1 MNMSFARIL
10 LLIILVPVFSC
21 SRNQTEIS
29 GTIEGG
35 EGMVIALERLD
46 VNRTIALDTV
56 RIRED
61 GSFSFKFRQEESEL
75 YILKNKKGGILNL
88 MLSPGQQVNV
98 STTLDSFGTHYLVK
112 GSQESENIRLLVEH
126 LDNTR
131 EILDSLQQ
139 ELNTINDPES
149 PQVERIRRE
158 YAQAIVKQKRYTIR
172 YLVENMTS
180 LSSAYALYQKYD
192 DENPVLGDG
201 VDLQYF
207 KTVAD
212 SLEKYHPNS
221 SLTISLRADIDRK
234 EALFRNPTKLEEL
247 LELANEESG
256 MLDLSI
262 PDREGTD
269 IALSSLKGKVILVA
283 FWASGNPQSI
293 QSLLQLKPIYHRY
306 HEQGFE
312 IYAISLDNNKY
323 NWMSTIDFNEFGWI
337 NVSELSYPDS
347 QANVLYNVSNLPSTF
362 LLNREGEIVAKN
374 LYGRTLETWLDNL
387 I

>member
-234 EALFRNPTKLEEL
+234 EALFRNATKLEEL